1 MDNDICTPKYDMSLK
16 DWFFGTDGLQ
26 KLFSALE
33 AFPRS
38 SLIQKQG
45 FEVLRSLT
53 LSVKPEH
60 VAQLATDKTMDLA
73 KVAMKGL
80 RHDPRVASAALGVLG
95 NLACSNTQFKK
106 ARVFICVFDVFFF
119 VQPKLSNFCNAFST
133 KKHQQKSTKKISQ
146 DLFLQDC
153 PQEVLL
159 VMEEHARDVGVQAL
173 GTWALSN
180 FVGIS
185 RKRARELYEL
195 GGKDRI
201 FVAMSEH
208 SLNDTIKVWGR
219 FFFCWGKKVLKFLC
233 FVCFFFK
240 KVGGGD
246 FR

>member
-1 MDNDICTPKYDMSLK
+1 MIFSSCSLCDLSLE

-38 SLIQKQG
+38 SLIQKQA

-53 LSVKPEH
+53 LSLKPEH

-80 RHDPRVASAALGVLG
+80 RHDPRVASATLGVLG
-95 NLACSNTQFKK
+95 NLACSNTKFKK
-106 ARVFICVFDVFFF
+106 ARVVIFVFGVLFFL
-119 VQPKLSNFCNAFST
+119 QPKLSIFCKAFST
-133 KKHQQKSTKKISQ
+133 KLIQKIPQ

-208 SLNDTIKVWGR
+208 ALNDTIKVWGD
-219 FFFCWGKKVLKFLC
+219 V
-233 FVCFFFK
+233 
-240 KVGGGD
+240 
-246 FR
+246 

>member
-1 MDNDICTPKYDMSLK
+1 MCTPKCDMSLK

-106 ARVFICVFDVFFF
+106 ARVFIFVFGVFFSCSLNY
-119 VQPKLSNFCNAFST
+119 QISA
-133 KKHQQKSTKKISQ
+133 KHSPQKSINKIHPTKFSQ

-208 SLNDTIKVWGR
+208 SLNDTIKVWGGLFFAEKS
-219 FFFCWGKKVLKFLC
+219 FFFPEKGWW
-233 FVCFFFK
+233 
-240 KVGGGD
+240 
-246 FR
+246 

>member
-106 ARVFICVFDVFFF
+106 ARVFICVFDVFFLCSLNYQISATHSPQKSINKN
-119 VQPKLSNFCNAFST
+119 QPKKFPRISFF
-133 KKHQQKSTKKISQ
+133 KI
-146 DLFLQDC
+146 
-153 PQEVLL
+153 
-159 VMEEHARDVGVQAL
+159 
-173 GTWALSN
+173 
-180 FVGIS
+180 
-185 RKRARELYEL
+185 
-195 GGKDRI
+195 
-201 FVAMSEH
+201 
-208 SLNDTIKVWGR
+208 
-219 FFFCWGKKVLKFLC
+219 VLKKSC
-233 FVCFFFK
+233 
-240 KVGGGD
+240 
-246 FR
+246 